1 MNSEIMLL
9 AANVWADT
17 ARAVLPVLVVFGLGN
32 RLISMIVRAIE
43 GRNIN
48 I

>member
-1 MNSEIMLL
+1 MDVEIMAL
-9 AANVWADT
+9 AASVWADT

-32 RLISMIVRAIE
+32 RLISMIVRAVE
-43 GRNIN
+43 GRSID